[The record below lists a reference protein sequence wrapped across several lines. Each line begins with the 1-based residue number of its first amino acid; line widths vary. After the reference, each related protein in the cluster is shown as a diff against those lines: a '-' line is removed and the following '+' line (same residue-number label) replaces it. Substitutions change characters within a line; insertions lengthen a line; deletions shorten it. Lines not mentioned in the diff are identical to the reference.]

1 MTGEA
6 NYFEEK
12 RDKSRVVDIVRAS
25 SSLPFVC
32 PVTYVDGVPML
43 DGGIVD
49 SIPLQRAIADG
60 YTRNVVILTVIVVT
74 GKTRK
79 ISVFH
84 RLCTGN
90 IRSCVK
96 H

>member
-12 RDKSRVVDIVRAS
+12 RDKSRVIDIVRAS

-43 DGGIVD
+43 DGGHCRLY
-49 SIPLQRAIADG
+49 SLQRAIADG
-60 YTRNVVILTVIVVT
+60 YTRNVVVLTRNR
-74 GKTRK
+74 GYRK
-79 ISVFH
+79 D
-84 RLCTGN
+84 TKD
-90 IRSCVK
+90 IRIPSFVYRK
-96 H
+96 YPEVA